1 MLGKHR
7 TAVSHACDTEALE
20 DALEAA
26 CGGNLQITHRL
37 ELRRLAISLWY
48 DAETKKQG
56 TTHQHHAEP
65 LTLKPWQTSKP
76 ISSAARGLQIH

>member
-7 TAVSHACDTEALE
+7 ATFTHACDTEALE

-37 ELRRLAISLWY
+37 ELRRLAIALWY

-56 TTHQHHAEP
+56 TNM
-65 LTLKPWQTSKP
+65 
-76 ISSAARGLQIH
+76 AARPVGVTKSKSIEAVPMRF